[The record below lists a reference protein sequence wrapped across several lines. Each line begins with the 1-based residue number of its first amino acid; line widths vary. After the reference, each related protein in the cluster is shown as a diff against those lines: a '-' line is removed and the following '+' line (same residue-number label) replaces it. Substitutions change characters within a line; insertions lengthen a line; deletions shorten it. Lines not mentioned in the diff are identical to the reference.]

1 MGDAADDMEEDP
13 IHTIDEDQGH
23 QATFNDSA
31 AAPHNATYRRRQRK
45 KAKHRTKHYAKI
57 LEKRKH
63 TVHNNSNH
71 DNSQLDEGDLL

>member
-31 AAPHNATYRRRQRK
+31 AAPHNAKYRRRQRK
-45 KAKHRTKHYAKI
+45 KTKYRSTHYAK
-57 LEKRKH
+57 KAAQRNQ
-63 TVHNNSNH
+63 TYHNHINH
-71 DNSQLDEGDLL
+71 DNNQLDEGDLI